1 MLLRTSLILIESV
14 SVLRN
19 LYSTRTRPLFHHVH
33 ANEVRY
39 RLIIGFTIG
48 VVVVVIDVVIIVVV
62 AITVNVEIKMF
73 DEV

>member
-1 MLLRTSLILIESV
+1 LV

-19 LYSTRTRPLFHHVH
+19 LYSTWTRPLLHHVH

-39 RLIIGFTIG
+39 RLVIGFAI
-48 VVVVVIDVVIIVVV
+48 VVVVVNIIIIVVV

-73 DEV
+73 GEV